1 MAGIARTTGNMER
14 VKCGRNWIQLRN
26 VMISGISGATKT
38 VKITYVMRITMNK
51 VWIGVEVDGFPG
63 FTMIVDVPKN
73 VDEEEYIDDLL
84 EGILQEGIW
93 ENTVWDF
100 V

>member
-1 MAGIARTTGNMER
+1 
-14 VKCGRNWIQLRN
+14 
-26 VMISGISGATKT
+26 
-38 VKITYVMRITMNK
+38 MNR
-51 VWIGVEVDGFPG
+51 VWIGVEADGFPR

-93 ENTVWDF
+93 KNTVWDF